1 MDSFEFNKIAAAILV
16 TILLVIGVKEISD
29 IIFHIEKP
37 KQSAYKIAGV
47 EVKAEANSETPKK
60 EEAQLNPITP
70 LLASASIDEGANVF
84 KKCAACHVVEKG
96 GANKIGP
103 GLWNI
108 VNNKSAAHEGFK
120 YSTALQAYGKNWT
133 FEELNQFLYKPTQY
147 IKGSKMAFAGLNKES
162 DRANVIAFLNSKSD
176 SPAPLK

>member
-1 MDSFEFNKIAAAILV
+1 MDSFEFNKIAAAVLI

-29 IIFHIEKP
+29 IIFHVEKP

-70 LLASASIDEGANVF
+70 LLASANIGEGANVF

-96 GANKIGP
+96 GANKGP
-103 GLWNI
+103 YRRLSM
-108 VNNKSAAHEGFK
+108 VNMRSFF
-120 YSTALQAYGKNWT
+120 S
-133 FEELNQFLYKPTQY
+133 
-147 IKGSKMAFAGLNKES
+147 S
-162 DRANVIAFLNSKSD
+162 
-176 SPAPLK
+176 

>member
-47 EVKAEANSETPKK
+47 EVKAEANSENQKK
-60 EEAQLNPITP
+60 EETQFNPITP

-108 VNNKSAAHEGFK
+108 VNNKSAASDGFK

-133 FEELNQFLYKPTQY
+133 FEELNKFLYKPTEY